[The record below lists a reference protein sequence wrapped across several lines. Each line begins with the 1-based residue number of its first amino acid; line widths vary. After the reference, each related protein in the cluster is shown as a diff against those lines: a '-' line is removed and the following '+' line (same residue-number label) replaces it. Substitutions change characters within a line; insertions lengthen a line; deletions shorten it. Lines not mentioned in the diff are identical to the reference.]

1 MHNELIY
8 KNEVY
13 RKLIHLSSL
22 FFPWLLWMIGKKM
35 FLSFMAPILC
45 FFILLDYI
53 KHSFPKI
60 RDLYYYF
67 FNDVTRENE
76 HDTVTGATW
85 VFIGIISTVVLFN
98 QQIAIIS
105 LMVLSIS
112 DSMASL
118 IGIKYGKTKLL
129 KKTLEG
135 SFAFYLSTFL
145 ILSIFT
151 KLSTTYAI
159 ISSMII
165 TVAELIDINV
175 NDNIRIPLTTAIL
188 LYLGGI

>member
-1 MHNELIY
+1 
-8 KNEVY
+8 
-13 RKLIHLSSL
+13 
-22 FFPWLLWMIGKKM
+22 MIGKKM
-35 FLSFMAPILC
+35 FLSSMAPILC

-60 RDLYYYF
+60 RDLYYFF

-76 HDTVTGATW
+76 HNTVTGATW

-151 KLSTTYAI
+151 KLSITYTI

-165 TVAELIDINV
+165 TVAELIDINI
-175 NDNIRIPLTTAIL
+175 NDNIRIPIATAIL

>member
-35 FLSFMAPILC
+35 FLSFMAPILF

-67 FNDVTRENE
+67 FNAATRENE

-151 KLSTTYAI
+151 KISVTYAI

-165 TVAELIDINV
+165 TVAELIDINI
-175 NDNIRIPLTTAIL
+175 NDNIRIPLATAIL

>member
-76 HDTVTGATW
+76 HNTVTGATW

>member
-1 MHNELIY
+1 MHNKLIY

-35 FLSFMAPILC
+35 FLSSMAPILC

-60 RDLYYYF
+60 RDLYYFF

-76 HDTVTGATW
+76 HNTVTGATW

-151 KLSTTYAI
+151 KLSITYTI

-165 TVAELIDINV
+165 TVAELIDINI
-175 NDNIRIPLTTAIL
+175 NDNIRIPIATAIL

>member
-151 KLSTTYAI
+151 KISVTYAI